1 MILPRFIRSGL
12 GGASARSASCERRRA
27 LLFERLDQVQI
38 DALPLL
44 TLMRCSADDAEAVT
58 AAIQSC
64 PALAGRLLSVINS
77 AAFAL
82 PRPIDNV
89 RRAVLQLGAA
99 RARSVALAFA
109 LRHGNDGLDLPR
121 PLSYHLWVTALRKA
135 SAARLACQV
144 VRPIDADL
152 AFCHGLLQDIA
163 LPMMIHCD
171 RAFYEK
177 LLRITPERSW
187 CQQERE
193 HFGVDH
199 ATLGRQLLSNWSVPD
214 SVCQSVLHHHNP
226 PLHGDDHALLLR
238 LCVFLAALIGH
249 FDESPTP
256 AERDWMIALHG
267 QFLSQHYASPDKFL
281 AAARHEAQKLHGS
294 TQPPPVDAA
303 VVRDLTRAVAD
314 NTVALVGQL
323 SELEN
328 SLGQAQKRT
337 NELRFAAFTDPLT
350 RLLNR
355 RGFFEL
361 GQRRLHNP
369 PGGEEG
375 LLVLAIDLDGFK
387 YVNDSHGHDAGDRL
401 LCAFAHRLRDS
412 LDRQDLV
419 ARIGGDEFVALV
431 CGVDE
436 SRARVITQRLHERCN
451 GATLELGDG
460 RSIELWF
467 SCGAVF
473 RDSARGGSLDEL
485 LNAADAAM
493 YERKRDGKHGFH
505 FVNGQR
511 TRPVD

>member
-1 MILPRFIRSGL
+1 MMLQRL
-12 GGASARSASCERRRA
+12 G
-27 LLFERLDQVQI
+27 QVQI
-38 DALPLL
+38 DVLPLL
-44 TLMRCSADDAEAVT
+44 ALMRCAPDDAEAVT

-99 RARSVALAFA
+99 RARAVALAFA

-121 PLSYHLWVTALRKA
+121 PLSYHLWVTSLRKA

-144 VRPIDADL
+144 VRPLDAEI
-152 AFCHGLLQDIA
+152 AFCHGLVQDIA
-163 LPMMIHCD
+163 LPLMIHCD
-171 RAFYEK
+171 RTFYEK
-177 LLRITPERSW
+177 QLRISAERSW

-193 HFGVDH
+193 YFGMDH
-199 ATLGRQLLSNWSVPD
+199 ATLGHQLLSQWGVPD
-214 SVCQSVLHHHNP
+214 TVCESVLHHHNP
-226 PLHGDDHALLLR
+226 PLEGADDTLLLR
-238 LCVFLAALIGH
+238 LCDFMAALLGH

-267 QFLSQHYASPDKFL
+267 QFLAQHYASPDKFL

-294 TQPPPVDAA
+294 TQPPPVDALIMS
-303 VVRDLTRAVAD
+303 DLTRAVAE

-361 GQRRLHNP
+361 GQRRLQNLKSSE
-369 PGGEEG
+369 GGV
-375 LLVLAIDLDGFK
+375 LALAIDLDGFK

-401 LCAFAHRLRDS
+401 LCAFAQHLRDS

-431 CGVDE
+431 CGIDA
-436 SRARVITQRLHERCN
+436 SRAQLVAQHLHERCN
-451 GATLELGDG
+451 GASLELGDG

-473 RDSARGGSLDEL
+473 RDKSNCGGLDEL

-493 YERKRDGKHGFH
+493 YERKRAGKHGFN
-505 FVNGQR
+505 FVGK
-511 TRPVD
+511 